1 MKDSRKL
8 RSSFLWLMILFF
20 AAEVA
25 GQDRKSLK
33 YGRTITAEDLWARLS
48 VLAHDSLGGR
58 ETGERGQMIAA
69 QYIADKFK
77 SYGLM
82 PPVELG
88 GEMSYFQQLPLKQSS
103 WSNLYLR
110 KEAQKTDNLDG
121 FIYFSQAETKGE
133 EYMEAVYIGEGN
145 RLKDL
150 NIDGKFVVASNNLL
164 SEQIMEQAKNLGAA
178 GVISVM
184 EDNSEFNSLKGR
196 MGRFFRPR
204 LRFDFEESSDRL
216 LILNSDKAG
225 WLFGKSTASLQVG
238 DETDFILNADKLIL
252 PKESM
257 NVLGFLEGSE
267 KPDEVLIITAHYDH
281 IGIIGDQ
288 INNGADDDGSGTSSV
303 LEIAEAFTTA
313 AKKGK
318 RPARSILFMTV
329 AGEEKGLL
337 GSRYY
342 TDVNPIFPLE
352 NTVANLNIDM
362 VGRVDDAHLDDPNYI
377 YLIGSDKLSSELHN
391 LSEKV
396 NEAFVGLELDYKY
409 NDENDPN
416 RFYYRSD
423 HYNFAK
429 NDIPVIF
436 YFNGTHADYHQPTDT
451 IDKINFEQ
459 MEKRARLVFYTGWEI
474 ANREK
479 RIVLDEEQ
487 IKVE

>member
-1 MKDSRKL
+1 MKL
-8 RSSFLWLMILFF
+8 INLVWIVILFL
-20 AAEVA
+20 AVETVA
-25 GQDRKSLK
+25 QDKRALR
-33 YGRTITAEDLWARLS
+33 YGKTITVADLREKLS
-48 VLAHDSLGGR
+48 VLAHDSLEGR

-69 QYIADKFK
+69 KYIADKFK
-77 SYGLM
+77 SYGLQ
-82 PPVELG
+82 PPVPVG
-88 GEMSYFQQLPLKQSS
+88 DEMSYFQMLPLKQST
-103 WSNLYLR
+103 WTNLYVR
-110 KEAQKTDNLDG
+110 KGEETIDNLDG
-121 FIYFSQAETKGE
+121 FVYFSQAETMGE
-133 EYMEAVYIGEGN
+133 EYVEAVFIGDGSDLEG
-145 RLKDL
+145 L
-150 NIDGKFVVASNNLL
+150 NVEGKFVASINGVLT
-164 SEQIMEQAKNLGAA
+164 EQTMEAAKELGAT
-178 GVISVM
+178 GVISIM
-184 EDNSEFNSLKGR
+184 EDNSQFNSLKGR
-196 MGRFFRPR
+196 AGRFFRPR
-204 LRFDFEESSDRL
+204 LRFDFDNNSDIL
-216 LILNSDKAG
+216 LIVNDEKAT
-225 WLFGKSTASLQVG
+225 WLFEKSVSDLMVG
-238 DETDFILNADKLIL
+238 DEANFILNADKVIV

-267 KPDEVLIITAHYDH
+267 KPEEVLVITAHYDH
-281 IGIIGDQ
+281 IGIKGDQ

-303 LEIAEAFTTA
+303 LEIAEAFATA
-313 AKKGK
+313 AKKGR
-318 RPARSILFMTV
+318 RPKRSILFMTV

-362 VGRVDDAHLDDPNYI
+362 VGRVDDAHKDNPDYI

-396 NEAFVGLELDYKY
+396 NKAFVGINLDYKY

-436 YFNGTHADYHQPTDT
+436 YFNGTHADYHRPTDT

-474 ANREK
+474 ANKEN
-479 RIVLDEEQ
+479 RIVLDEEK
-487 IKVE
+487 IEVEGG

>member
-1 MKDSRKL
+1 MKL
-8 RSSFLWLMILFF
+8 INLVWIVILFL
-20 AAEVA
+20 AVETVA
-25 GQDRKSLK
+25 QDKRSLR
-33 YGRTITAEDLWARLS
+33 YGKTITAADLRAKLS
-48 VLAHDSLGGR
+48 VLAHDSLEGR
-58 ETGERGQMIAA
+58 ETGERGQIIAA

-77 SYGLM
+77 SYGLQ
-82 PPVELG
+82 PPVPMG
-88 GEMSYFQQLPLKQSS
+88 DEMSYFQMLPLKQST
-103 WSNLYLR
+103 WANLYVR
-110 KEAQKTDNLDG
+110 KDEEKVENLDG
-121 FIYFSQAETKGE
+121 FVYFSQAETMGE
-133 EYMEAVYIGEGN
+133 EYIEAIFIGDGSN
-145 RLKDL
+145 VKDL
-150 NIDGKFVVASNNLL
+150 NVDGKFVASVNDVLT
-164 SEQIMEQAKNLGAA
+164 EQTMEEAKELGAK
-178 GVISVM
+178 GVISIM
-184 EDNSEFNSLKGR
+184 EDESQFNSLRGR
-196 MGRFFRPR
+196 AGRFFRPR
-204 LRFDFEESSDRL
+204 LRFDFDNNSDML
-216 LILNSDKAG
+216 LIMNSEKAR
-225 WLFGKSTASLQVG
+225 WLFGKSASELAIG
-238 DETDFILNADKLIL
+238 DKASFILNADKVIV

-267 KPDEVLIITAHYDH
+267 KPEEVLVITAHYDH

-318 RPARSILFMTV
+318 RPKRSILFMTV

-362 VGRVDDAHLDDPNYI
+362 VGRVDDAHTDNPDYI
-377 YLIGSDKLSSELHN
+377 YVIGSDKLSSELHN

-396 NEAFVGLELDYKY
+396 NNAFVGINLDYKY

-436 YFNGTHADYHQPTDT
+436 YFNGTHADYHRPTDT
-451 IDKINFEQ
+451 IEKINFEQ

-479 RIVLDEEQ
+479 RIVLDEER
-487 IKVE
+487 IKVEGG

>member
-1 MKDSRKL
+1 MKL
-8 RSSFLWLMILFF
+8 INLVWIVILFF
-20 AAEVA
+20 AVETTA
-25 GQDRKSLK
+25 QDKKSIK
-33 YGRTITAEDLWARLS
+33 YGKTITAADLRDKLS
-48 VLAHDSLGGR
+48 VLAHDSLEGR
-58 ETGERGQMIAA
+58 ETGERGQLIAA
-69 QYIADKFK
+69 RYIADKFE
-77 SYGLM
+77 SYGLK
-82 PPVELG
+82 PPVEDNG
-88 GEMSYFQQLPLKQSS
+88 TMNYFQKLPLKQSS
-103 WSNLYLR
+103 WSSLYLR
-110 KEAQKTDNLDG
+110 KDEEKIENLDG

-133 EYMEAVYIGEGN
+133 EYVEAVFVGN
-145 RLKDL
+145 GSTLEDL
-150 NIDGKFVVASNNLL
+150 QIEGKFIISSNSLL
-164 SEQIMEQAKNLGAA
+164 SEQIMEKAKELGAL

-184 EDNSEFNSLKGR
+184 LDNSEFNSLRGR
-196 MGRFFRPR
+196 AGRFFRPR
-204 LRFDFEESSDRL
+204 LRFAFEENSDML
-216 LILNSDKAG
+216 LILSNSKAD
-225 WLFGKSTASLQVG
+225 WLFGKSFASLEVG
-238 DETDFILNADKLIL
+238 EVTNFILNADKVII

-257 NVLGFLEGSE
+257 NVLGYLEGSE

-281 IGIIGDQ
+281 IGIRGEQ

-318 RPARSILFMTV
+318 RPKRSILFMTV

-362 VGRVDDAHLDDPNYI
+362 VGRVDDAHADNPDYI
-377 YLIGSDKLSSELHN
+377 YLIGSDKLSSELHT
-391 LSEKV
+391 LSEKI
-396 NEAFVGLELDYKY
+396 NEAFVGITLDYKY

-436 YFNGTHADYHQPTDT
+436 YFNGTHADYHRPTDT

-474 ANREK
+474 ANRKE
-479 RIVLDEEQ
+479 RIVLDEER

>member
-1 MKDSRKL
+1 MKLKSL
-8 RSSFLWLMILFF
+8 VWLMTLFF
-20 AAEVA
+20 AVQVA
-25 GQDRKSLK
+25 AQDKKSLK
-33 YGRTITAEDLWARLS
+33 YGKTITAADLRAKLS
-48 VLAHDSLGGR
+48 VLAHDSLEGR
-58 ETGERGQMIAA
+58 ETGERGQLIAA
-69 QYIADKFK
+69 QFIADKFK
-77 SYGLM
+77 SYGLK
-82 PPVELG
+82 PPVNEG
-88 GEMSYFQQLPLKQSS
+88 GEMSYFQMLPLKQSS

-110 KEAQKTDNLDG
+110 KEDNKVENLDG
-121 FIYFSQAETKGE
+121 FVYFSQAETKGE
-133 EYMEAVYIGEGN
+133 EYVEAVFIGDGN
-145 RLKDL
+145 GLEEL
-150 NIDGKFVVASNNLL
+150 GIEGKFVASSNRLL
-164 SEQIMEQAKNLGAA
+164 TEQTMEKAKEMGAL
-178 GVISVM
+178 GVISIM
-184 EDNSEFNSLKGR
+184 EDDSEFNSLKGR
-196 MGRFFRPR
+196 AGRFFRPR
-204 LRFDFEESSDRL
+204 LRFEFEESEDML
-216 LILNSDKAG
+216 LILDNSKAE
-225 WLFGKSTASLQVG
+225 WLFGKTIASLQAG
-238 DETDFILNADKLIL
+238 DETNFILNADKVIV
-252 PKESM
+252 PKKSM

-303 LEIAEAFTTA
+303 LEIAEAFATA

-318 RPARSILFMTV
+318 GPKRSILFMTV

-362 VGRVDDAHLDDPNYI
+362 VGRVDDAHTDNPDYI
-377 YLIGSDKLSSELHN
+377 YLIGSDKLSAELHT

-396 NEAFVGLELDYKY
+396 NEAFVGINLDYKY

-436 YFNGTHADYHQPTDT
+436 YFNGTHADYHRPSDT

-479 RIVLDEEQ
+479 RIVLDEER

>member
-1 MKDSRKL
+1 MKL
-8 RSSFLWLMILFF
+8 INLVWIVILFF
-20 AAEVA
+20 AVETAA
-25 GQDRKSLK
+25 QDKKSLK
-33 YGRTITAEDLWARLS
+33 YGKTITAADLRARLS
-48 VLAHDSLGGR
+48 VLAHDSLEGR
-58 ETGERGQMIAA
+58 ETGERGQLIAA
-69 QYIADKFK
+69 QFIADKFK
-77 SYGLM
+77 SYGLK
-82 PPVELG
+82 PPVEDN
-88 GEMSYFQQLPLKQSS
+88 GEMSYFQRLPLRQSS

-110 KEAQKTDNLDG
+110 KEEKKVENLDG
-121 FIYFSQAETKGE
+121 FVYFSQAETKGE
-133 EYMEAVYIGEGN
+133 EYVEAVFIGDGSRLEDLKIEGKFIVSNN
-145 RLKDL
+145 RLL
-150 NIDGKFVVASNNLL
+150 T
-164 SEQIMEQAKNLGAA
+164 EQKMEKAKELGAK

-196 MGRFFRPR
+196 AGRFFRPR
-204 LRFDFEESSDRL
+204 LRFQFEESSDML
-216 LILNSDKAG
+216 LILDNSKAE
-225 WLFGKSTASLQVG
+225 WLFGKSTASLKVG
-238 DETDFILNADKLIL
+238 EETNFILNADKVIV
-252 PKESM
+252 PKQSM

-267 KPDEVLIITAHYDH
+267 KPEEVLIITAHYDH
-281 IGIIGDQ
+281 IGIIGEQ

-318 RPARSILFMTV
+318 RPKRSILFMTV

-362 VGRVDDAHLDDPNYI
+362 VGRVDDAHTENPDYI
-377 YLIGSDKLSSELHN
+377 YLIGSDKLSTELHN

-396 NEAFVGLELDYKY
+396 NEAFVGINLDYKY

-436 YFNGTHADYHQPTDT
+436 YFNGTHADYHRPTDT

-474 ANREK
+474 ANRKE
-479 RIVLDEEQ
+479 RIVLDEER